1 MPVPIQSALQRPVRL
16 VVEPAAATSEGDDAA
31 LVLAA
36 QRDPRAFAHLYLRYV
51 DPVYRYCHRR
61 LGTKEA
67 AEDATSAVFAKALAA
82 IPRYRTENASFRAWL
97 FAIAHNV
104 VVDLH
109 RGAVFTRPIE
119 SVHDRAAPEPGPEAV
134 LLAGEDRRTID
145 GLLAV
150 MAPDQRRVLEL
161 RLAGLTTPEIAEA
174 LGRNPGAI
182 RAIQCRAAKRIR
194 ELLGRSAAAEESDHA

>member
-1 MPVPIQSALQRPVRL
+1 MPVPPTMELSVPFALS
-16 VVEPAAATSEGDDAA
+16 PATPDVDDDAA

-51 DPVYRYCHRR
+51 EPVYRYCHRR

-67 AEDATSAVFAKALAA
+67 SEDATSLVFAKALAA
-82 IPRYRTENASFRAWL
+82 LPRYRTENSSFRSWL
-97 FAIAHNV
+97 FAIAHNA
-104 VVDLH
+104 VVDMH
-109 RGAVFTRPIE
+109 RAAVATRPLDALA
-119 SVHDRAAPEPGPEAV
+119 DRADREPGPEAA
-134 LLAGEDRRTID
+134 LLAAEERRTVD

-161 RLAGLTTPEIAEA
+161 RLAGLTTAEIAAA

-182 RAIQCRAAKRIR
+182 RAIQCRAAKRLR
-194 ELLGRSAAAEESDHA
+194 ELLGRDEGTEEIRHA